1 MLLSACSSYF
11 KDLFKENPCQ
21 HPVIIFRNVTH
32 DDLMALVD
40 FMYNGEVNVE
50 QEQLASFLHTAEL
63 LQVQGL
69 TNSNKDSETK
79 TKKTAKQQ
87 DDRVPAPEVQFDE
100 DGHPS
105 PYQSDE
111 RTSTPTRTGPPA
123 AKKRKWQSPSR
134 TASPAEVQAIAQVS
148 AGANSGGEGE
158 EGESHQMD
166 EVPLKTEPDYD
177 DDDDEQ
183 ASGADDAVEEQES
196 IIAKIQK
203 SDQLILTTS
212 TSRSRA
218 SNSDHSLF
226 GGNVM
231 DMLST
236 SESGDMSNFVMAGP
250 SNESMGQEGIQGSK
264 AHSFH
269 SMASKFITHEVQEGT
284 LPRFTCKLCG
294 KSFNHRDSCQKHMAI
309 HFGTSKCYI
318 CGYVL
323 SRKSHM
329 KRHLRH
335 VHGIPSGDAFLKY
348 VGPLDSSTLKV
359 IMKDGAF
366 SCSVCDRRFL
376 NKSSCVR
383 HFATHLGK
391 TTCSICH
398 KSFGHEDALKQHFAV
413 HLGTTTCPVCQR
425 KFGRE
430 FYLKVH
436 LEQNEFMY
444 AAEPDATAADLR
456 VIEKDGKFY
465 CSACERKYKNRSSCV
480 RHFDFH
486 LGRTT
491 CSVCFKVFDTLVNL
505 KAHFP
510 FHLGSTTC
518 QLCGKQ
524 LCNMTQLKYHM
535 DHVHLKRSRGDQSK
549 KS

>member
-1 MLLSACSSYF
+1 MASQQYSLRWNNYVRHMTSAFESLRSDRDLIDVTLSCEGKKIPAHKMLLSACSSYF

-21 HPVIIFRNVTH
+21 HPVIIFRNVTF

-87 DDRVPAPEVQFDE
+87 DERVPAPEVQFDE

-111 RTSTPTRTGPPA
+111 RTSTPTRTTGPPA

-134 TASPAEVQAIAQVS
+134 TASPAEVQAIPQ
-148 AGANSGGEGE
+148 GASSGGEGE
-158 EGESHQMD
+158 EGEPHQMED
-166 EVPLKTEPDYD
+166 VPLKTEAAEYE

-183 ASGADDAVEEQES
+183 ASGADDIVEEQES

-236 SESGDMSNFVMAGP
+236 SESGDMGNFVMAGP
-250 SNESMGQEGIQGSK
+250 SNESMGQEGIQ
-264 AHSFH
+264 
-269 SMASKFITHEVQEGT
+269 ECE
-284 LPRFTCKLCG
+284 
-294 KSFNHRDSCQKHMAI
+294 
-309 HFGTSKCYI
+309 Y
-318 CGYVL
+318 
-323 SRKSHM
+323 
-329 KRHLRH
+329 
-335 VHGIPSGDAFLKY
+335 
-348 VGPLDSSTLKV
+348 
-359 IMKDGAF
+359 
-366 SCSVCDRRFL
+366 
-376 NKSSCVR
+376 
-383 HFATHLGK
+383 
-391 TTCSICH
+391 
-398 KSFGHEDALKQHFAV
+398 
-413 HLGTTTCPVCQR
+413 
-425 KFGRE
+425 
-430 FYLKVH
+430 
-436 LEQNEFMY
+436 MY
-444 AAEPDATAADLR
+444 AAEPDASAADLK
-456 VIEKDGKFY
+456 VIEKEGNFF
-465 CSACERKYKNRSSCV
+465 CSACDRKYKNRSSCV

-486 LGRTT
+486 LGRTK

-518 QLCGKQ
+518 RLCGKQ
-524 LCNMTQLKYHM
+524 LCNMTQLKYHV
-535 DHVHLKRSRGDQSK
+535 DHVHLKKRPAPPSTPK
-549 KS
+549 

>member
-1 MLLSACSSYF
+1 MASQQYSLRWNNYVRHMTSAFESLRSDKDLIDVTLSCEGKKIPAHKMLLSACSSYF

-111 RTSTPTRTGPPA
+111 RTSTPTRTGPPAA

-250 SNESMGQEGIQGSK
+250 SNESMGQEGIQDTRVKQMQMQLSNNEIALDEGEICEIVDYFSVPNMAGSEGEECQAEILK
-264 AHSFH
+264 RLVRIENRQKDMLRALSHLNRSFKKQAN
-269 SMASKFITHEVQEGT
+269 ASETVEISPSPKVV
-284 LPRFTCKLCG
+284 FTPEKSEESLLSEFFPINNDAEKDAFEMKLDNED
-294 KSFNHRDSCQKHMAI
+294 FVVTI
-309 HFGTSKCYI
+309 HNA
-318 CGYVL
+318 L
-323 SRKSHM
+323 SRKLDDCDERAAVFEVM
-329 KRHLRH
+329 K
-335 VHGIPSGDAFLKY
+335 
-348 VGPLDSSTLKV
+348 
-359 IMKDGAF
+359 
-366 SCSVCDRRFL
+366 
-376 NKSSCVR
+376 
-383 HFATHLGK
+383 
-391 TTCSICH
+391 
-398 KSFGHEDALKQHFAV
+398 AV
-413 HLGTTTCPVCQR
+413 
-425 KFGRE
+425 
-430 FYLKVH
+430 
-436 LEQNEFMY
+436 
-444 AAEPDATAADLR
+444 
-456 VIEKDGKFY
+456 
-465 CSACERKYKNRSSCV
+465 
-480 RHFDFH
+480 
-486 LGRTT
+486 
-491 CSVCFKVFDTLVNL
+491 
-505 KAHFP
+505 
-510 FHLGSTTC
+510 
-518 QLCGKQ
+518 
-524 LCNMTQLKYHM
+524 MTQDYGSKY
-535 DHVHLKRSRGDQSK
+535 SRDGLRK
-549 KS
+549 NKIPFKSLGLYQLVKQTVLGCKNLAVVPSERAVDKWIGRWLTLCKPIAKIEHETL

>member
-1 MLLSACSSYF
+1 MASQQYSLRWNNYVRHMTSAFESLRSDRDLIDVTLSCEGKKIPAHKMLLSACSSYF

-21 HPVIIFRNVTH
+21 HPVIIFRNVTF

-87 DDRVPAPEVQFDE
+87 DERVPAPEVQFDE

-111 RTSTPTRTGPPA
+111 RTSTPTRTTGPPA

-134 TASPAEVQAIAQVS
+134 TASPAEVQAIPQ
-148 AGANSGGEGE
+148 GASSGGEGE
-158 EGESHQMD
+158 EGEPHQMED
-166 EVPLKTEPDYD
+166 VPLKTEAAEYE

-183 ASGADDAVEEQES
+183 ASGADDIVEEQES

-236 SESGDMSNFVMAGP
+236 SESGDMGNFVMAGP
-250 SNESMGQEGIQGSK
+250 SNESMGQEGIQD
-264 AHSFH
+264 
-269 SMASKFITHEVQEGT
+269 VVV
-284 LPRFTCKLCG
+284 
-294 KSFNHRDSCQKHMAI
+294 DSGA
-309 HFGTSKCYI
+309 
-318 CGYVL
+318 
-323 SRKSHM
+323 
-329 KRHLRH
+329 
-335 VHGIPSGDAFLKY
+335 
-348 VGPLDSSTLKV
+348 LKV
-359 IMKDGAF
+359 VQKDDGSF

-391 TTCSICH
+391 TTCSVCH

-436 LEQNEFMY
+436 L
-444 AAEPDATAADLR
+444 
-456 VIEKDGKFY
+456 
-465 CSACERKYKNRSSCV
+465 V
-480 RHFDFH
+480 R
-486 LGRTT
+486 
-491 CSVCFKVFDTLVNL
+491 
-505 KAHFP
+505 AHQI
-510 FHLGSTTC
+510 H
-518 QLCGKQ
+518 QL
-524 LCNMTQLKYHM
+524 
-535 DHVHLKRSRGDQSK
+535 
-549 KS
+549 

>member
-1 MLLSACSSYF
+1 MASQQYSLRWNNYVRHMTSAFESLRSDKDLIDVTLSCEGKKIPAHKMLLSACSSYF

-111 RTSTPTRTGPPA
+111 RTSTPTRTGPPAA

-250 SNESMGQEGIQGSK
+250 SNESMGQEGIQEMNYEVMDGTWQTLEDSEVVDLDDSFPTPIIVSTFSLADIKDFKPFDKDQSAPLPIRRSQRQSSRGSK
-264 AHSFH
+264 CAEPQRVQPTRKTSTYRTPASCAVQQISKKYKYKKTFAKNAAKTRAINSSHKPNGQSVSAENRPPYRVRATKGSF
-269 SMASKFITHEVQEGT
+269 KCE
-284 LPRFTCKLCG
+284 LC
-294 KSFNHRDSCQKHMAI
+294 
-309 HFGTSKCYI
+309 SKCFKI
-318 CGYVL
+318 KNSL
-323 SRKSHM
+323 SLHYD
-329 KRHLRH
+329 
-335 VHGIPSGDAFLKY
+335 VHK
-348 VGPLDSSTLKV
+348 
-359 IMKDGAF
+359 
-366 SCSVCDRRFL
+366 
-376 NKSSCVR
+376 
-383 HFATHLGK
+383 GK
-391 TTCSICH
+391 TTCPICKRVFSRNSDMVSH
-398 KSFGHEDALKQHFAV
+398 LYSYHYADQTILKKVGKKSQE
-413 HLGTTTCPVCQR
+413 
-425 KFGRE
+425 
-430 FYLKVH
+430 H
-436 LEQNEFMY
+436 LEYKCPLCSLSFKRKSKFMQ
-444 AAEPDATAADLR
+444 
-456 VIEKDGKFY
+456 
-465 CSACERKYKNRSSCV
+465 
-480 RHFDFH
+480 H
-486 LGRTT
+486 LYREHEH
-491 CSVCFKVFDTLVNL
+491 KPN
-505 KAHFP
+505 
-510 FHLGSTTC
+510 
-518 QLCGKQ
+518 
-524 LCNMTQLKYHM
+524 
-535 DHVHLKRSRGDQSK
+535 
-549 KS
+549 